1 MAGTDG
7 GLDFIPLRPYRAQ
20 FMTTAEIQEIKALV
34 LRELPAVLAQDTEF
48 ALVLE
53 GMLSERFPR
62 RDEFARLLEE
72 MKEFRSETKERFE
85 QVDKRFEQVD
95 KRLEHI
101 DQQFEDMKHEIHG
114 LRDWMQLNVGGF
126 QTRAGKRLEDVVAGA
141 FCYGLNQGDIRP
153 EHVKLRQKITDVDG
167 WVYRAGKTREVDII
181 ALGQNMIVF
190 EVKSTADHDD
200 IDDLADKV
208 ELVRH
213 LHPENTVEGILVMLG
228 AERDHRDLCA
238 QKGLKL
244 IP

>member
-1 MAGTDG
+1 
-7 GLDFIPLRPYRAQ
+7 
-20 FMTTAEIQEIKALV
+20 MTTAEIQEIKVLV

-141 FCYGLNQGDIRP
+141 FCYGLNRGDIRP
-153 EHVKLRQKITDVDG
+153 EHVKLRQKITDVEG

-213 LHPENTVEGILVMLG
+213 LHPGNTVEGILVMLG

>member
-1 MAGTDG
+1 
-7 GLDFIPLRPYRAQ
+7 
-20 FMTTAEIQEIKALV
+20 MTTAEIQEIKVLV

-72 MKEFRSETKERFE
+72 MK
-85 QVDKRFEQVD
+85 
-95 KRLEHI
+95 
-101 DQQFEDMKHEIHG
+101 
-114 LRDWMQLNVGGF
+114 
-126 QTRAGKRLEDVVAGA
+126 
-141 FCYGLNQGDIRP
+141 
-153 EHVKLRQKITDVDG
+153 
-167 WVYRAGKTREVDII
+167 
-181 ALGQNMIVF
+181 
-190 EVKSTADHDD
+190 VKSTADHDD

-213 LHPENTVEGILVMLG
+213 LHPGNTVEGILVMLG